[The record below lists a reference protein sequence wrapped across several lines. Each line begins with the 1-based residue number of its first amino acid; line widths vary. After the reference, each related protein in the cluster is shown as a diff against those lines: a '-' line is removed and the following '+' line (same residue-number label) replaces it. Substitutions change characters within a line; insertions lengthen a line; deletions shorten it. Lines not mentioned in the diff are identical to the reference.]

1 MSKTASISLSSSNG
15 LLAQIVAFIDSFL
28 MKSANIAA
36 RNGDLPRFG
45 L

>member
-15 LLAQIVAFIDSFL
+15 LLAQIIAFVDNFL
-28 MKSANIAA
+28 MKSAAIAA
-36 RNGDLPRFG
+36 RNGDAPRFG